1 MPSLFKFFNPH
12 PQLDL
17 FNFHRV
23 AWWQQIIVA
32 IAYYITALLSHTFTT
47 YPNTGST
54 PIWIPGGIAV
64 GLIAIWG
71 YPLWLGVFIGVFIA
85 EFTIFQAWTS
95 VKTLI
100 LTILIVVIV
109 TARKVISVYWM
120 EYLTAH
126 KYFLNTAKNTI
137 QFMLYG
143 CFLSHLPGAIFCQL
157 LLCIF
162 GQAPWQLYPEIALTW
177 WLSDAFGILI
187 FTPLIVAWHK
197 NIISFS
203 HLLHRFWLESI
214 IILLLTL
221 TISSIIYTGY
231 NAEYLLV
238 PLLV

>member
-64 GLIAIWG
+64 GLIAICG

-100 LTILIVVIV
+100 LTILI
-109 TARKVISVYWM
+109 
-120 EYLTAH
+120 
-126 KYFLNTAKNTI
+126 
-137 QFMLYG
+137 
-143 CFLSHLPGAIFCQL
+143 
-157 LLCIF
+157 
-162 GQAPWQLYPEIALTW
+162 
-177 WLSDAFGILI
+177 
-187 FTPLIVAWHK
+187 
-197 NIISFS
+197 
-203 HLLHRFWLESI
+203 
-214 IILLLTL
+214 
-221 TISSIIYTGY
+221 
-231 NAEYLLV
+231 
-238 PLLV
+238 